1 MFSFVYPVFI
11 IANLGLDNS
20 NFRFTANINLISLG
34 VLFFEIE
41 KDKKKKPLKP
51 RYFEL
56 IPLRFA
62 KLSPICFW
70 TQSSWRR
77 VLSYIANWTNTLTQL
92 FISHNIDQHLT
103 SPNIVNTLSNN
114 MRWEL
119 TCLKNCLT
127 RRGLLDTTPNS
138 PN

>member
-1 MFSFVYPVFI
+1 MFI

-34 VLFFEIE
+34 VLFFEIG

-62 KLSPICFW
+62 KLSPICF
-70 TQSSWRR
+70 
-77 VLSYIANWTNTLTQL
+77 
-92 FISHNIDQHLT
+92 
-103 SPNIVNTLSNN
+103 
-114 MRWEL
+114 
-119 TCLKNCLT
+119 
-127 RRGLLDTTPNS
+127 
-138 PN
+138 